1 MDKKPFPSSQDGNVY
16 ENTSYTV
23 RRFTKRTHNSQTIF
37 IIIIFCFAD
46 GVNSLTCFHI
56 LPPVFL
62 LQCTHTP
69 SLFCTFCLPVQ
80 NSKISIY

>member
-37 IIIIFCFAD
+37 IIIIF
-46 GVNSLTCFHI
+46 HI
-56 LPPVFL
+56 
-62 LQCTHTP
+62 
-69 SLFCTFCLPVQ
+69 
-80 NSKISIY
+80 